1 MFKTNEY
8 FNGNVKSIA
17 FDAVDGPATLGVMAP
32 GEYEF
37 GTSTVEYMTVVSG
50 TMAVQLPD
58 ETEWKEYNPFDTFV
72 VEKDRKFRLRIAAD
86 AAYLCLYR

>member
-8 FNGNVKSIA
+8 FDGKVKSIA
-17 FDAVDGPATLGVMAP
+17 FTTPEGPATLGVMAP

-50 TMAVQLPD
+50 TMTVLLPGE
-58 ETEWKEYNPFDTFV
+58 ETWRDYKPYETFIV
-72 VEKDRKFRLRIAAD
+72 AKDQKFRLRIAAD
-86 AAYLCLYR
+86 AAYLCSYR

>member
-17 FDAVDGPATLGVMAP
+17 LDTAEGPATLGVMAP

-50 TMAVQLPD
+50 TMTVQLPG